1 MTTVISSSLRQELH
15 QSQEDV
21 LLWLIAHT
29 EVFFPILLVGLILLV
44 EFGFRIRRA
53 SAEPN
58 AEIQSVIESARD
70 GLSVL
75 LGLLLGFSLPM
86 SLPHYEQR
94 TQLVTDE
101 ANAIATVEQ
110 RAQMLPSPLR
120 DDVLRLLPEYVEAR
134 IEFASTNLDAP
145 ATVAA
150 IDHAK
155 HLQGQMW
162 HATVIASQQNPNVVI
177 PTVIQAVGQLSDLIE
192 HRLAAAEK
200 HIPAEVWAVFI
211 LISSLASFVVGYT
224 MRSRVWL
231 GMLVLPLTVAIVL
244 SLVSELDNPRAGFV
258 RVSQEGMLRLQQ
270 DLKTQVTSDR

>member
-1 MTTVISSSLRQELH
+1 VRLEFHR
-15 QSQEDV
+15 SQAGV

-29 EVFFPILLVGLILLV
+29 EVFFPALLVVLILLM

-53 SAEPN
+53 SPGTS

-70 GLSVL
+70 GLGVL

-110 RAQMLPSPLR
+110 RAQMLPEPLR
-120 DDVLRLLPEYVEAR
+120 DRILRPLPEYVNSR
-134 IEFASTNLDAP
+134 LEFASADLDGP
-145 ATVAA
+145 ATIAA

-155 HLQGQMW
+155 RLQEEMW
-162 HATVIASQQNPNVVI
+162 QGTVMVAQQNLNQVT

-192 HRLAAAEK
+192 QRLAAAEK
-200 HIPAEVWAVFI
+200 HIPAAIWVVFI
-211 LISSLASFVVGYT
+211 LISALTSFVTGYT
-224 MRSRVWL
+224 MGSRVWL

-244 SLVSELDNPRAGFV
+244 SLVSELDNPRAGLV
-258 RVSQEGMLRLQQ
+258 RVSQQSMLRLQH
-270 DLKTQVTSDR
+270 DLEAQSIPSR